1 MAWKATNRIEPPPEP
16 EAPPAWEPSAP
27 VAARGLLGWLVLTF
41 CAPVAGF
48 ASMPGQWYDELAKP
62 AWHPPSW
69 VFGPVWT
76 TLYLLMAVAAW
87 LVWRR
92 GGWTARK
99 RPLGLYL
106 LQLGLNAAW
115 TPAFFGLQSP
125 GLALVVILLL
135 LAAIVATLK
144 AFLVV
149 HRTAAGLLVPYLLWV
164 NFATILNL
172 TLWFLNR

>member
-1 MAWKATNRIEPPPEP
+1 MAWKATVRPDLPPEP
-16 EAPPAWEPSAP
+16 EAPAEWTPSAP
-27 VAARGLLGWLVLTF
+27 IAAIGLLGWLVLTF
-41 CAPVAGF
+41 LTPAAGF
-48 ASMPGQWYDELAKP
+48 AARPGEWYDALEKP
-62 AWHPPSW
+62 SWHPPAW

-92 GGWTARK
+92 GGWVARK

-106 LQLGLNAAW
+106 LQLVLNAAW
-115 TPAFFGLQSP
+115 TPVFFGMQST

-135 LAAIVATLK
+135 LTAIVATLK
-144 AFLVV
+144 AFSSV

-164 NFATILNL
+164 NFATVLNL